1 LEYAGF
7 YMGQDYDFV
16 FNYFVYDLN
25 KKWYLFSS
33 KAYANFDIIITEN
46 KNPYRILN
54 GETRT

>member
-1 LEYAGF
+1 
-7 YMGQDYDFV
+7 MGQDYDFV